1 MTTPPAS
8 QPPQPAQSQPAPLPP
23 RELVGLLLAVVGTL
37 SLTAVAFVFHPLC
50 GAAVISVLIVATGLW
65 LASEDA

>member
-8 QPPQPAQSQPAPLPP
+8 QPSPPSPPQLALPS
-23 RELVGLLLAVVGTL
+23 RELVGLLLVVVGTL
-37 SLTAVAFVFHPLC
+37 SVTAVAFMVHPLC
-50 GAAVISVLIVATGLW
+50 GAAVISAFVMAAGLW

>member
-8 QPPQPAQSQPAPLPP
+8 QPPQPAQSQSAPLPQ
-23 RELVGLLLAVVGTL
+23 REFVGLLLVVVGTM
-37 SLTAVAFVFHPLC
+37 SLTAVAFVVHPLC
-50 GAAVISVLIVATGLW
+50 GAAVISALIVATGLW